1 MKIVKNWTKAA
12 VSAALTAGF
21 IASCSPN
28 KSNLSGLLGFLAG
41 SGNGATKHVEEATG
55 PGAAKIASSGDLYT
69 EPSYGQALTSAS
81 KEAITPFPAGIPVPE
96 SKTGHYAC
104 TTTKWGA
111 SEIRS
116 LVDRAIL
123 NQGAEVLYP
132 GSLLQ
137 GKFLQAGGY
146 TPVTIP
152 RSGGKIFLTGL
163 KLAPNAIY
171 SKDIEQISA
180 SNVQQG
186 IQDILST
193 DVVGTA
199 ADASFSVEQVYNE
212 NHLLFNLGLDARFSD
227 VGLKVSLGIDNLGKK
242 NYILMKFTQKFYDVN
257 FEDPTLST
265 SVFKDGTNFQDPE
278 GQIAENNPPLY
289 VSKVSYGRVV
299 YFLLESEYTALQV
312 KTALEVAWDPGIL
325 SAVSPVPPI
334 GGEVSVTHE
343 QVLDRTRIA
352 YFVRGGNAG
361 LALAPIS
368 AADSS
373 TPGSMYQ
380 AIRNFLANP
389 EAANYSAAN
398 PGAPIA
404 YTLNYLKD
412 RSVAKMSY
420 TTVYDQRDCE
430 ATYSENPQVFTA
442 KLGKVDDKVRFLMDG
457 QEFFSTN
464 PEADV
469 YTGPEI
475 NLNNAMSVGSEH
487 EFTVEMY
494 NANCFGTSLDFDLKL
509 NGTVLRSRNFA
520 KSISTCGKQLTY
532 RYKLNKVTG
541 AWSVLEENETAAP

>member
-1 MKIVKNWTKAA
+1 MKIVKNWIKPSVAA
-12 VSAALTAGF
+12 VLTAGYL
-21 IASCSPN
+21 ASCSPN
-28 KSNLSGLLGFLAG
+28 QSNLNGLLGFLAG
-41 SGNGATKHVEEATG
+41 SGSSKQVQESG
-55 PGAAKIASSGDLYT
+55 PGALKIADAGELYT
-69 EPSYGQALTSAS
+69 EPSYGQALSSST
-81 KEAITPFPAGIPVPE
+81 KESITPFPAGIPVPD
-96 SKTGHYAC
+96 SKTGHYSC

-111 SEIRS
+111 SEVRS

-123 NQGAEVLYP
+123 NQGSEVIYP
-132 GSLLQ
+132 GALLQ
-137 GKFLQAGGY
+137 GKFLEAGGY

-163 KLAPNAIY
+163 KLSPNAIY
-171 SKDIEQISA
+171 SKELAQVSA
-180 SNVQQG
+180 SNIQQG

-242 NYILMKFTQKFYDVN
+242 NYILMKFAQKFYDVN
-257 FEDPTLST
+257 FEDPILST
-265 SVFKDGTNFQDPE
+265 SVFKDGANFQDPE
-278 GQIAENNPPLY
+278 GQIAANNPPLY

-368 AADSS
+368 SADSA

-398 PGAPIA
+398 PGVPIA

-487 EFTVEMY
+487 EFTVELI
-494 NANCFGTSLDFDLKL
+494 NSNCFGAALDIDLKL
-509 NGTVLRSRNFA
+509 NGTVLRTRNLNR
-520 KSISTCGKQLTY
+520 SVSTCGKQLTY
-532 RYKLNKVTG
+532 KYKLNKITG
-541 AWSVLEENETAAP
+541 AWSIIEENETAEF